1 MNKLNPSEKR
11 FEDYIEKNLN
21 TQGYTSYRY
30 DNYDRKL
37 CLIKDE
43 VLDFIQRTQKEK
55 WNKLTDAY
63 GEEVES
69 KVFDRISSEISR
81 RGVIDVLRNQVSD
94 RGVYLDLCYFEPKS
108 DLNPTTT
115 LLYKK

>member
-37 CLIKDE
+37 CLIKEE
-43 VLDFIQRTQKEK
+43 VIDFIQKTQKKSWDKLKDIYQDETE
-55 WNKLTDAY
+55 NK
-63 GEEVES
+63 
-69 KVFDRISSEISR
+69 
-81 RGVIDVLRNQVSD
+81 DVSN
-94 RGVYLDLCYFEPKS
+94 
-108 DLNPTTT
+108 
-115 LLYKK
+115 